1 MSMVHD
7 LEKNQS
13 STEHIEVARQ
23 PPAMIPAA
31 ALPLP
36 NPSILGLWAFALT
49 TFVLSFYNA
58 QVRGVST
65 PNVVVS
71 LALFTGGLAQ
81 FTGGVWEFVVR
92 NTFGGTA
99 FVMYGCFWLSY
110 AMILLPGTGIAAAYE
125 DPVMLANAIGF
136 FLTGW
141 ALLTF
146 MFLIVALRKNVALT
160 VVFGLL
166 FTTFAVL
173 AAGEFSQNLTTT
185 KAGGYIGILTA
196 LAAFYTGFAGMLAG
210 ETNPLFTLPVGPL

>member
-1 MSMVHD
+1 MSQKIHD

-13 STEHIEVARQ
+13 TTEHIEVARP
-23 PPAMIPAA
+23 PPAI
-31 ALPLP
+31 
-36 NPSILGLWAFALT
+36 GLWAFALT

-58 QVRGVST
+58 QVRGVT
-65 PNVVVS
+65 KPNVVVA

-81 FTGGVWEFVVR
+81 FTGGVYEFVVR

-110 AMILLPGTGIAAAYE
+110 AMILLPGTGISAAYD

-136 FLTGW
+136 FLTAW

-146 MFLIVALRKNVALT
+146 MFFIVALRKNVALV

-166 FTTFAVL
+166 CTTFIVL
-173 AAGEFSQNLTTT
+173 AAGEFTQTLTTT

-196 LAAFYTGFAGMLAG
+196 LSAFYTGFAAMLAG
-210 ETNPLFTLPVGPL
+210 EPNPIFTLPVGPL